1 MILAPGA
8 GAEGEN
14 LQAEGVEQN
23 RLGTYVAELHVHS
36 VLSPCAE
43 VEMIPPLIVRAA
55 LERGINLIAVTD
67 HNASANVL
75 AVQKAAAGTGL
86 VVWPGMELQTREE
99 VHLLCLFDT
108 VRQCREWQDEVFR
121 RLPPLV
127 NKEEAFGA
135 QFVVDSEGEWVRTEE
150 RFLAGA
156 VNIGMEE
163 AVTQVHS
170 IGGMVIPAHVDRPSF
185 SLLSNLGRIPD
196 SLKVRALEVTPLFV
210 PGIGLEKWPQLKAWC
225 LIVNGDAHR
234 LREIQNRTLF
244 KIAAPMVQEIDLA
257 LNGEQGRHVVV
268 EWPEAH

>member
-1 MILAPGA
+1 MLKPFLAD
-8 GAEGEN
+8 
-14 LQAEGVEQN
+14 
-23 RLGTYVAELHVHS
+23 LHIHT
-36 VLSPCAE
+36 VLSGCAE
-43 VEMIPPLIVRAA
+43 VEMIPPLILRQAKR
-55 LERGINLIAVTD
+55 LGLSLIAVTD
-67 HNASANVL
+67 HNACHNAEALIQAS
-75 AVQKAAAGTGL
+75 AGTGIHVL
-86 VVWPGMELQTREE
+86 PGMELQSREE

-121 RLPPLV
+121 RLPPLA

-135 QFVVDSEGEWVRTEE
+135 QFVVDSEGKWVRTEE

-163 AVTQVHS
+163 AVAEVHS

-244 KIAAPMVQEIDLA
+244 KIAAPVVQEIDLA